1 MSAKNIQTRNC
12 SVLRAKGIKRS
23 IMGSALLAGLASTAL
38 LYPQAALAQDTAS
51 ASNNVNL
58 SISTSTVPAGTIPV
72 SAKSVGGG
80 QASLVKNPVLPA
92 KTSQLI
98 EKNPRHLARTSK
110 ATTSTPAASAR
121 LQEKSSASL
130 VRTQTPAPSAS
141 PVPLP
146 ASTAPT
152 ATTPTQNNNDDVIPI
167 KDSDLKWF
175 FYLNITKSNDYNE
188 DKYNKWQLTNKIV
201 NDTTEIAVHTYGG
214 GTKYYNLSTTDKLD
228 SEEGLEL
235 LKKFTN
241 LKKLDV
247 SDCKIDN
254 ADKLL
259 DVLPA
264 NLESLMLGKHSSL
277 LPNTEDTAILT
288 DTTKLNR
295 FTRLT
300 SLSLKSVT
308 LNSTTFLSHMKDL
321 EDLNLSSTNIH
332 DISQLKNCTK
342 LTKLDISSNDI
353 SDISA
358 LRSLTQLT
366 DLSIKYNKVAS
377 LDGLQACTKLVRLK
391 AKNNRISSL
400 EPLKALTSIQ
410 ELSLN
415 NNAISSLEPLQ
426 TLTTLKKL
434 KIESNA
440 IRNVAPLAGLVKKQ
454 TLTVINAKDNHIVDV
469 SSIYDALPEKIR
481 NTDLRR
487 AGDFSYDFTF
497 QTFTFDY
504 KAGSTLDAY
513 GIKAGPSGIDY
524 GDKGT
529 IDAYTGS
536 AYISFS
542 TKDKVDAY
550 QKPNRLLL
558 RPRIAQS
565 FDFSGNMSIY
575 RYRPQL
581 KKQTPLQVDFGAAVP
596 SVEDIRARVT
606 LLHGDT
612 YPKNGRYFLSVGT
625 RDPYPDSPYVQSQ
638 QPGALQQLVEVNT
651 FKSGDF
657 QPVKVYVIYYK
668 DKTTKIGDNNSFTDN
683 IDVPVY
689 VKTMAESYA
698 PKTLTLEPGKT
709 LTQKDL
715 EDACTKRIPFTF
727 ITKDEAEA
735 HPDKYQ
741 QADEENSNS
750 NVWVDPDALSGPDD
764 NPKPN
769 QIFCTKPQFSWGS
782 VTSVSATTDDEGK
795 AKYVPVTITYAD
807 GSTWK
812 GKIEIDVPKP
822 VTPHDPS
829 HDGTHDGSH
838 DGTHTPGGDTD
849 DDNPSGTGTDGTGD
863 TGAGTGATNG
873 TNGNGTT
880 NGNDGADNHGA
891 GNDGN
896 GTNGNSA
903 TNGNAQPGAHN
914 GSHNGTHTKRGRH
927 FRHAYWQSNVA
938 NAGAGLHA
946 GAGTGAGATNG
957 DSNQATNAD
966 GTSTSANNGTNG
978 SGSTEGNGS
987 ANSSA
992 NATAQQAPTADSDV
1006 AMHDDTPLSWLLAR
1020 MRESGF
1026 YVLAAIIVCVG
1037 VGAWYATTKK
1047 RNAAG
1052 EQPAAP
1058 KK

>member
-1 MSAKNIQTRNC
+1 
-12 SVLRAKGIKRS
+12 
-23 IMGSALLAGLASTAL
+23 MG
-38 LYPQAALAQDTAS
+38 
-51 ASNNVNL
+51 
-58 SISTSTVPAGTIPV
+58 
-72 SAKSVGGG
+72 
-80 QASLVKNPVLPA
+80 
-92 KTSQLI
+92 
-98 EKNPRHLARTSK
+98 
-110 ATTSTPAASAR
+110 
-121 LQEKSSASL
+121 
-130 VRTQTPAPSAS
+130 TQTSAPSAS
-141 PVPLP
+141 PVPQP
-146 ASTAPT
+146 ASTAP
-152 ATTPTQNNNDDVIPI
+152 AAPAPTQNNNDDVIPI

-175 FYLNITKSNDYNE
+175 FYLNITNSNGYDE
-188 DKYNKWQLTNKIV
+188 DKYNNWQLTNKIV
-201 NDTTEIAVHTYGG
+201 NDTTEIVVHEYGG
-214 GTKYYNLSTTDKLD
+214 KTKFNISTTNKLD
-228 SEEGLEL
+228 SKEGLEL

-259 DVLPA
+259 DVLPV
-264 NLESLMLGKHSSL
+264 NLESLMLGKHPSN
-277 LPNTEDTAILT
+277 LPRTEETATLT

-295 FTRLT
+295 FTKLK
-300 SLSLKSVT
+300 SLSLKNVT

-321 EDLNLSSTNIH
+321 EDLDLSSTNIH
-332 DISQLKNCTK
+332 DISQLKNLPELK
-342 LTKLDISSNDI
+342 KLDISSNDI

-358 LRSLTQLT
+358 LSSLTQLT
-366 DLSIKYNKVAS
+366 ELNIGNNKI
-377 LDGLQACTKLVRLK
+377 D
-391 AKNNRISSL
+391 
-400 EPLKALTSIQ
+400 
-410 ELSLN
+410 SLN
-415 NNAISSLEPLQ
+415 NLQKCLQLTKLSAQNNNITSIALLKNFAKLNKLDISSNNITDVSSLSDLVKNQ
-426 TLTTLKKL
+426 TLTEIT
-434 KIESNA
+434 
-440 IRNVAPLAGLVKKQ
+440 
-454 TLTVINAKDNHIVDV
+454 AKDNHIADV
-469 SSIYDALPEKIR
+469 SLIYNVLKAPDANARKVI
-481 NTDLRR
+481 
-487 AGDFSYDFTF
+487 DFNYDFTN
-497 QTFTFDY
+497 QNLTFDY
-504 KAGSTLDAY
+504 KDENTYEAY
-513 GIKAGPSGIDY
+513 GIKAGNGGFKPSTISSID
-524 GDKGT
+524 K
-529 IDAYTGS
+529 YTGS
-536 AYISFS
+536 TSFEFS
-542 TKDKVDAY
+542 ANDKVTVT
-550 QKPNRLLL
+550 PTGSLLSSNPHL
-558 RPRIAQS
+558 SQH
-565 FDFSGNMSIY
+565 FDFSGRLTIY

-581 KKQTPLQVDFGAAVP
+581 NDSTPLEVNYGAAAP
-596 SVEDIRARVT
+596 SAEDIRKRVT

-612 YPKNGRYFLSVGT
+612 YPKEGWYFLSVGT
-625 RDPYPDSPYVQSQ
+625 RVPYPDNPNTLEQSF
-638 QPGALQQLVEVNT
+638 NFNR
-651 FKSGDF
+651 FKSDE
-657 QPVKVYVIYYK
+657 QQSVPVYAIYYK
-668 DKTTKIGDNNSFTDN
+668 DKTTNNGDNDQTNDCV
-683 IDVPVY
+683 DVPVR
-689 VKTMAESYA
+689 VKTMAGSYA
-698 PKTLTLEPGKT
+698 PKALTLKPGKT
-709 LTQKDL
+709 LTQQDL
-715 EDACTKRIPFTF
+715 EDACIKRIPFAF
-727 ITKDEAEA
+727 ITAETA
-735 HPDKYQ
+735 INSYQ
-741 QADEENSNS
+741 YRRVDEENSKC
-750 NVWVDPDALSGPDD
+750 NVWTYSETGDTID

-782 VTSVSATTDDEGK
+782 VTSVSATTADEGK

-863 TGAGTGATNG
+863 TGAGTGTTNG
-873 TNGNGTT
+873 TNDNGTT

-903 TNGNAQPGAHN
+903 TNGNAQPGTYN
-914 GSHNGTHTKRGRH
+914 GNHNGTHTKRGRH

-1047 RNAAG
+1047 RNAAK
-1052 EQPAAP
+1052 EHPAAP

>member
-1 MSAKNIQTRNC
+1 M
-12 SVLRAKGIKRS
+12 
-23 IMGSALLAGLASTAL
+23 
-38 LYPQAALAQDTAS
+38 
-51 ASNNVNL
+51 
-58 SISTSTVPAGTIPV
+58 
-72 SAKSVGGG
+72 
-80 QASLVKNPVLPA
+80 
-92 KTSQLI
+92 
-98 EKNPRHLARTSK
+98 EKNLRHLARASK

-121 LQEKSSASL
+121 LQEKSSVSL

-141 PVPLP
+141 PVPSP

-152 ATTPTQNNNDDVIPI
+152 ATTPTQNSNDDVITINDPE
-167 KDSDLKWF
+167 LKRF

-188 DKYNKWQLTNKIV
+188 DKYNTWQLTNKIV

-469 SSIYDALPEKIR
+469 SSIYDALPEKIG

-581 KKQTPLQVDFGAAVP
+581 KYSTPLEVDFGAAAP

-657 QPVKVYVIYYK
+657 QPIRVYVIYYK
-668 DKTTKIGDNNSFTDN
+668 NKTTKTGDNNSFTDN

-709 LTQKDL
+709 LTQKEL
-715 EDACTKRIPFTF
+715 EDACIKRIPFTF

-769 QIFCTKPQFSWGS
+769 QIFCTRPQFTWGS
-782 VTSVSATTDDEGK
+782 ITSVSATAADEGK
-795 AKYVPVTITYAD
+795 VKYVPVTITYAD

-812 GKIEIDVPKP
+812 GNIEIDVPKP
-822 VTPHDPS
+822 VQPHNGS
-829 HDGTHDGSH
+829 HDGTH
-838 DGTHTPGGDTD
+838 DGTHTPGGGTD

-863 TGAGTGATNG
+863 TDAGTGTTNG
-873 TNGNGTT
+873 NDGNGTT
-880 NGNDGADNHGA
+880 NGNDGTDNHGA
-891 GNDGN
+891 GNDTN
-896 GTNGNSA
+896 GT

-914 GSHNGTHTKRGRH
+914 GNHNGAHTKRGRH

-957 DSNQATNAD
+957 DNNQATNAD
-966 GTSTSANNGTNG
+966 GTSTSANNGTNV
-978 SGSTEGNGS
+978 SGNTEGNGS
-987 ANSSA
+987 ANSSV
-992 NATAQQAPTADSDV
+992 NATAQQAPSADSNA
-1006 AMHDDTPLSWLLAR
+1006 AMRDDTPLSWLLAR

-1026 YVLAAIIVCVG
+1026 YVLAAIIVCACG
-1037 VGAWYATTKK
+1037 GAWYATTKK
-1047 RNAAG
+1047 RNAAK
-1052 EQPAAP
+1052 EHPAAP

>member
-1 MSAKNIQTRNC
+1 MSAKNIQSRNC
-12 SVLRAKGIKRS
+12 SVLRAQGIKRS

-38 LYPQAALAQDTAS
+38 LYTQAALAQDTAS
-51 ASNNVNL
+51 ASNNANL
-58 SISTSTVPAGTIPV
+58 SISTSTVPAGTISV

-92 KTSQLI
+92 KTSQNI
-98 EKNPRHLARTSK
+98 EKYPRHLTRASK
-110 ATTSTPAASAR
+110 VTTPTPTTSAR
-121 LQEKSSASL
+121 LQKQLAASSL
-130 VRTQTPAPSAS
+130 GTQTPAPIAS
-141 PVPLP
+141 PVPQP

-152 ATTPTQNNNDDVIPI
+152 APAPTQNNNDDVIPI

-188 DKYNKWQLTNKIV
+188 DTYNKWQLTNKIV
-201 NDTTEIAVHTYGG
+201 NDTTEIAVHTYGV

-235 LKKFTN
+235 LKRFTH

-247 SDCKIDN
+247 SDCKIAN

-259 DVLPA
+259 NVLPA

-277 LPNTEDTAILT
+277 LPSTEDTATLT

-295 FTRLT
+295 FTKLT

-308 LNSTTFLSHMKDL
+308 LNSTNFLSNMKDL

-332 DISQLKNCTK
+332 DISSLKNCTK
-342 LTKLDISSNDI
+342 LKKLDISCNDI
-353 SDISA
+353 SNISA

-366 DLSIKYNKVAS
+366 DLSIKYNKVTS
-377 LDGLQACTKLVRLK
+377 LDGLEACTKLVRLK
-391 AKNNRISSL
+391 AKNNAITSL
-400 EPLKALTSIQ
+400 EPLQALTSIQ
-410 ELSLN
+410 KLSLSN
-415 NNAISSLEPLQ
+415 NKIASLKPLRQ
-426 TLTTLKKL
+426 LTNLKKL

-440 IRNVAPLAGLVKKQ
+440 ISNVAPLAGLVKSQ
-454 TLTVINAKDNHIVDV
+454 TLTVINAKDNHIADV
-469 SSIYDALPEKIR
+469 SSIYGALPEKIG

-504 KAGSTLDAY
+504 KDGSTLDSY
-513 GIKAGPSGIDY
+513 GIKAGPSGFDY
-524 GDKGT
+524 GDTGTDTGT
-529 IDAYTGS
+529 INAYTGS

-542 TKDKVDAY
+542 TKDKVDAF
-550 QKPNRLLL
+550 QKGNRLLQL
-558 RPRIAQS
+558 PRIVQK
-565 FDFSGNMSIY
+565 FDFAGTMSIY

-581 KKQTPLQVDFGAAVP
+581 KYSTPLEVDFGAAAP

-657 QPVKVYVIYYK
+657 QPIRVYVIYYK
-668 DKTTKIGDNNSFTDN
+668 NKTTKTGDNNSFTDN

-709 LTQKDL
+709 LTQKEL
-715 EDACTKRIPFTF
+715 EDACIKRIPFTF

-769 QIFCTKPQFSWGS
+769 QIFCTRPQFTWGS
-782 VTSVSATTDDEGK
+782 ITSVSATAADEGK
-795 AKYVPVTITYAD
+795 VKYVPVTITYAD

-812 GKIEIDVPKP
+812 GNIEIDVPKP
-822 VTPHDPS
+822 VQPHNGS
-829 HDGTHDGSH
+829 HDGTH
-838 DGTHTPGGDTD
+838 DGTHTPGGGTD

-863 TGAGTGATNG
+863 TDAGTGTTNG
-873 TNGNGTT
+873 NDGNGTT
-880 NGNDGADNHGA
+880 NGNDGTDNHGA
-891 GNDGN
+891 GNDTN
-896 GTNGNSA
+896 GT
-903 TNGNAQPGAHN
+903 TNGNAQPGTHN
-914 GSHNGTHTKRGRH
+914 GSYNGTYTKRGRH

-946 GAGTGAGATNG
+946 GAGTDAGATNG
-957 DSNQATNAD
+957 DNNQATNAD
-966 GTSTSANNGTNG
+966 GTSTSTNNGTNG

-987 ANSSA
+987 ANSSV

-1006 AMHDDTPLSWLLAR
+1006 AMHDETPLSWLLAR

-1026 YVLAAIIVCVG
+1026 YVLAAIIVCACG
-1037 VGAWYATTKK
+1037 SAWYATAKK